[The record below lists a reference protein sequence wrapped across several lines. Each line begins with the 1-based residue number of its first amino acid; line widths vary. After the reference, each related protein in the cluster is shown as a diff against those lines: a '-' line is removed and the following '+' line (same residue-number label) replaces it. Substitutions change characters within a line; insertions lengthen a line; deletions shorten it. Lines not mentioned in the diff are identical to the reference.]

1 MLDKKTLTEVKKIVF
16 QYLDPHKD
24 KVFIFGSRAIGESR
38 KFSDIDIGIKST
50 RKLTGEIL
58 VNIKE
63 AFEESNIP
71 YTVDVVDFAKV
82 SDTFQ
87 KLSLQKI
94 ITLN

>member
-1 MLDKKTLTEVKKIVF
+1 MLDKKTLTEVKKIIF

-24 KVFIFGSRAIGESR
+24 RVFIFGSWALGNPR

-50 RKLTGEIL
+50 KELTGEIL

-71 YTVDVVDFAKV
+71 YTVEVVDFANV
-82 SDTFQ
+82 SDTFK